1 MDILKSLLDSLDKD
15 ATTKLYEYIKL
26 KNKRKDVKNMDLIAA
41 IQTND
46 INSILKLYPDLENSK
61 SAYHAVRKRLTDM
74 TLRFI
79 AAEVLHLEI
88 HDDACKTHIE
98 LSKYLYQISIP
109 VLAQKM
115 LRKAEKHAI
124 ATSNHLVLNEVYTT
138 WLAYQKYHQH
148 EAVPMLTEKLRAN
161 QYAIIQDNN
170 LAIAYAHL
178 SARIQ
183 QIQLQHQTV
192 NLTALITD
200 TMAYYDIDLE
210 RLLTLK
216 SIVKILD
223 IANEYA
229 AIYQDYSIIERFV
242 NKVQLSLSHKHLLAQ
257 EQIQYLLQTLY
268 YLANYQLRI
277 QNHEESLRYLAEM
290 QATISARTNLPIDF
304 QLKHNMLLSLNHF
317 FKGEVMVAKSILE
330 SSITTYKQDLATPVI
345 IHDIHACLALYTCMQ
360 QDKACLKYISL
371 LTQSDLYY
379 EENLGLLWVIK
390 KNLMEIIAYIQ
401 FEYIDLAFSRITS
414 FKRRYQQFLKKTG
427 EERVLTYVKLL
438 EQFLQQPQCIHTK
451 KYQDAVHSI
460 FKNSLTQ
467 DIFNNCY
474 YSWICSQWSKQ
485 SPYEVLIY
493 QHNSNLP

>member
-1 MDILKSLLDSLDKD
+1 MDILKILLQSLDKYN
-15 ATTKLYEYIKL
+15 TIKLYEYIEE
-26 KNKRKDVKNMDLIAA
+26 KNKRKDVKNIALLHA
-41 IQTND
+41 IKTND
-46 INSILKLYPDLENSK
+46 INEIQKLYPDLKNNK
-61 SAYHAVRKRLTDM
+61 SAYHALRKRLTDII
-74 TLRFI
+74 LRFVSEQLPAHTI
-79 AAEVLHLEI
+79 DNNE
-88 HDDACKTHIE
+88 CKKLIE
-98 LSKYLYQISIP
+98 LSKYLYQNNIP
-109 VLAQKM
+109 ILAQKM
-115 LRKAEKHAI
+115 LRKAEQIAI
-124 ATSNHLVLNEVYTT
+124 AASNYLLINEVYTT
-138 WLAYQKYHQH
+138 WLQYQRFHQH
-148 EAVPMLTEKLRAN
+148 ESLDILTQKLQAN
-161 QYAIIQDNN
+161 QYLIIQDSN

-183 QIQLQHQTV
+183 QIQLQHEPI
-192 NLTALITD
+192 NLTDLIIH
-200 TMAYYDIDLE
+200 TMQYYNIDLE
-210 RLLTLK
+210 RTLTLK

-485 SPYEVLIY
+485 SPYEVLIN